1 VPIDI
6 TEPLSDGWWMNRL
19 SVKLRAQA
27 KHCDAMHERYC
38 GNPPLPNVA
47 PGARQAV
54 REFIKKASTN
64 YERLIVR
71 AVLSKLRIIGIRT
84 PNEADA
90 DGDQAQWARWIA
102 AGMPLVVNEVHKMVL
117 SMSQGLVIVGKKADG
132 TLLVT
137 AEDPRQVVAETDPT
151 DPTKT
156 IAALKLYH
164 DDVHDLDLA
173 FLYMP
178 GRVRVATHHR
188 KAKPTR
194 DGKAVSVSFIASQFD
209 WSDDLSGDLPAGL
222 EDLVAVESFL
232 NEDEMAE
239 FEPHLS
245 ILDRMVQQILQRM
258 TVITF
263 QAFKQRAIKGLPEK
277 DPNTGED
284 IDYTD
289 VFSAEP
295 NAIWQVPAV
304 VEFWESQNVD
314 LTPILSA
321 EKSDKVDLAAVSF
334 TPLYSITPD
343 AANGSAEGA
352 SLQRESHTFN
362 VESHQD
368 RLMSRW
374 GSVAAMMA
382 MVDGDPAVATK
393 PQIIWAPAERFSL
406 AERGSAAAQVKGVV
420 PTETIWTEVMQY
432 PPEMIARL
440 KTQRAD
446 DMVLAEQLA
455 IASAPAATP
464 IAQQAAPPPAPVNVN
479 TG

>member
-1 VPIDI
+1 
-6 TEPLSDGWWMNRL
+6 
-19 SVKLRAQA
+19 
-27 KHCDAMHERYC
+27 
-38 GNPPLPNVA
+38 
-47 PGARQAV
+47 
-54 REFIKKASTN
+54 
-64 YERLIVR
+64 
-71 AVLSKLRIIGIRT
+71 
-84 PNEADA
+84 
-90 DGDQAQWARWIA
+90 
-102 AGMPLVVNEVHKMVL
+102 
-117 SMSQGLVIVGKKADG
+117 
-132 TLLVT
+132 
-137 AEDPRQVVAETDPT
+137 
-151 DPTKT
+151 
-156 IAALKLYH
+156 
-164 DDVHDLDLA
+164 
-173 FLYMP
+173 
-178 GRVRVATHHR
+178 
-188 KAKPTR
+188 
-194 DGKAVSVSFIASQFD
+194 
-209 WSDDLSGDLPAGL
+209 
-222 EDLVAVESFL
+222 
-232 NEDEMAE
+232 
-239 FEPHLS
+239 
-245 ILDRMVQQILQRM
+245 VQQILQRM